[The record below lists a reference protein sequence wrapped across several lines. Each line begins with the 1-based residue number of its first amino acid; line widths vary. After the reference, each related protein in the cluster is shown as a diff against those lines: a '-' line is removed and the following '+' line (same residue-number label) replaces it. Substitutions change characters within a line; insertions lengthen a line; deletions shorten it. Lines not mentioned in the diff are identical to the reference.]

1 MGGPFL
7 AFGLLVGV
15 FAFLSGLLI
24 DLLGRSTT
32 EAIAWGIIVALPL
45 AAVTLFLLE
54 TFMFGSGWFTHLLHK
69 RIGTT
74 RPDVVRRE
82 TSDPDDDPVDWD

>member
-15 FAFLSGLLI
+15 FAFGLGILI
-24 DLLGRSTT
+24 DLLGRSAA
-32 EAIAWGIIVALPL
+32 EVVAWSLIGGLL
-45 AAVTLFLLE
+45 LGAVTLFLLE
-54 TFMFGSGWFTHLLHK
+54 TFVFGDGPFTRLLNK
-69 RIGTT
+69 NIGTT